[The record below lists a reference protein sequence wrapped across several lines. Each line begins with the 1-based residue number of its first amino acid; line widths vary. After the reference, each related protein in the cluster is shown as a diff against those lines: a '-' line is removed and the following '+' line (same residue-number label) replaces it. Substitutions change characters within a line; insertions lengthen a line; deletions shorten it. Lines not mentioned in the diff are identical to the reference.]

1 MHNCIVKF
9 VKKIITITFFL
20 SVAAG
25 FLTPMEL
32 GDVWWHLSTGEWIM
46 ENMALPGQ
54 DPFSIASD
62 LSRDHSLTLKG
73 FWLSQIIF
81 HMVERLSGL
90 IGLIS
95 LKSALFTAAAFVM
108 WKGARQQGASF
119 ALAYVSVIPAIL
131 VFTFYDETR
140 PQTFSILFAAIAL
153 LVLEKARKPG
163 LRFRFGEMDIKR
175 EDHGYVKKPWF
186 LILVPLMPLWA
197 NMHPGFVIGLGFIV
211 LYAGEHIIVSL
222 KNKHLGINGTFIA
235 VCAAAVALS
244 ALNPNGYEALS
255 STISMLSRSAQG
267 TVTIHE
273 HLGVSQFVSRT
284 GESSL
289 MVLFAA
295 LAVGGIASFAL
306 KRRSLDLLHILM
318 FLSLAGLSLVTFRAG
333 LFFAIT
339 SAHIIGYNLSGMN
352 ILGVKNNGPEQYEDS
367 SSFSHKSSIAVIIC
381 LLIASA
387 ALVSTRSFIARGIM
401 SPGIFPDKA
410 ASFIES
416 TSAPSNLYH
425 PYEWGGYL
433 IWRLYPRYRTF
444 IDGRA
449 LIPLSEHFEV
459 QNAGNRWA
467 EILESKNIST
477 VLFWP
482 ILPLKKRVPPIVFAL
497 ARSSGW
503 RAVYWDTRSLV
514 FVRTEHAKTP
524 LGRYAVWELLQSLV
538 LQGISNDPSD
548 AENYIAMGEILANR
562 GLPTQAREAFSKAL
576 SLDPSNLEA
585 ARWLRL
591 L

>member
-1 MHNCIVKF
+1 M
-9 VKKIITITFFL
+9 KKIVTIMFFL
-20 SVAAG
+20 CVSAG

-32 GDVWWHLSTGEWIM
+32 GDVWWHLSTGQWIM

-54 DPFSIASD
+54 DPFNIAPD
-62 LSRDHSLTLKG
+62 LSRDQSLTLKG

-81 HMVERLSGL
+81 HLVERLSGL

-95 LKSALFTAAAFVM
+95 FKSALFTMAVFVM

-131 VFTFYDETR
+131 VFTFYDEAR
-140 PQTFSILFAAIAL
+140 PQTFSILFTAIAL
-153 LVLEKARKPG
+153 LVLERAREPG
-163 LRFRFGEMDIKR
+163 SRFRFGEKDMKR
-175 EDHGYVKKPWF
+175 EDHEHGGKPWF

-197 NMHPGFVIGLGFIV
+197 NMHPGFVIGLGFI
-211 LYAGEHIIVSL
+211 LFYAGEHVYVSIT
-222 KNKHLGINGTFIA
+222 NKGVGINRPFIM

-255 STISMLSRSAQG
+255 STISMLSRSAHG

-273 HLGVSQFVSRT
+273 HLGMSQFVART
-284 GESSL
+284 GEPSL
-289 MVLFAA
+289 LVLFAA
-295 LAVGGIASFAL
+295 LAAGGLASFAL
-306 KRRSLDLLHILM
+306 KRQSLDLLHVLM

-333 LFFAIT
+333 LFFAIA
-339 SAHIIGYNLSGMN
+339 SAHIIGYNLSGMSIPGIKEN
-352 ILGVKNNGPEQYEDS
+352 LLEPSGDS
-367 SSFSHKSSIAVIIC
+367 ATSTYKMGSVVVIC
-381 LLIASA
+381 LLVACA
-387 ALVSTRSFIARGIM
+387 ALVSTRSFLAKGTM

-433 IWRLYPRYRTF
+433 IWRLYPRYKTF
-444 IDGRA
+444 VDGRA

-459 QNAGNRWA
+459 QNAGDRWA
-467 EILESKNIST
+467 EILQSNKVST

-482 ILPLKKRVPPIVFAL
+482 ILPLGKRVPPIVFAL

-514 FVRTEHAKTP
+514 FVRTEHARAP
-524 LGRYAVWELLQSLV
+524 LGRNAVWELLQSLV
-538 LQGISNDPSD
+538 LQGISIDPSD
-548 AENYIAMGEILANR
+548 AENYIAMGEIFAHR
-562 GLPTQAREAFSKAL
+562 GLPMQAREAFSKAL
-576 SLDPSNLEA
+576 SLDPSNRVA
-585 ARWLRL
+585 AQWLRL
-591 L
+591 P